1 MNNFFYYKQF
11 NKNGYIRLKNFFSK
25 KIIDKIV
32 NDIYHAKN
40 VDTYY
45 DQKNLI
51 RRIERIYDKGSNLKY
66 ANKKIIDLLKKIF
79 DEDYLIFKDKFNA
92 KPSGG
97 EGFFAHYDGVFKFK
111 DKKKKIKNGWYEYT
125 SEFINVLT
133 ALDSCTK
140 KNGTIEVSN
149 AHENNFHKLLKN
161 TNEDG
166 TPNIKSS
173 ILKKLKFKQ
182 INLNKGDILI
192 FRNTCPHRSKKNNSN
207 KSRKTLYYTYTLSKY
222 GSYYKKYFNDKKNSL
237 NKKSKSLNGE
247 I

>member
-1 MNNFFYYKQF
+1 MNVSSNRKKF
-11 NKNGYIRLKNFFSK
+11 NKYGYFKLKNFFSK
-25 KIIDKIV
+25 NVIDKITK
-32 NDIYHAKN
+32 DIYRAKN
-40 VDTYY
+40 VKKYY
-45 DQKNLI
+45 DQNNLI
-51 RRIERIYDKGSNLKY
+51 RRIEMIYDKGSNLRN
-66 ANKKIIDLLKKIF
+66 ANKKIKNLLKKIF
-79 DEDYLIFKDKFNA
+79 DENFLIFKDKFNA

-111 DKKKKIKNGWYEYT
+111 DKKKKTKNGWYEYT
-125 SEFINVLT
+125 SDFINVLT
-133 ALDSCTK
+133 ALDNCTK

-149 AHENNFHKLLKN
+149 AHQNNFQELLQN
-161 TNEDG
+161 TNKDG
-166 TPNIKSS
+166 TPNIKKS

-192 FRNTCPHRSKKNNSN
+192 FKNTCPHRSKKNNSK

-237 NKKSKSLNGE
+237 NKKNKSLNGE